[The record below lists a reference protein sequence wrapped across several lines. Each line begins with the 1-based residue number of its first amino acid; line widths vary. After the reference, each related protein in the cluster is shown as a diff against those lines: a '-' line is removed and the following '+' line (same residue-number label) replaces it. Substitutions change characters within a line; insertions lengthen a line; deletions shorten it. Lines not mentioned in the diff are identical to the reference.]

1 MNGNP
6 TFDIN
11 DFLEE
16 QNTSMY
22 THTINWQMRFF
33 DAVWIN
39 YSNNLWPQ

>member
-22 THTINWQMRFF
+22 THTIN
-33 DAVWIN
+33 
-39 YSNNLWPQ
+39 